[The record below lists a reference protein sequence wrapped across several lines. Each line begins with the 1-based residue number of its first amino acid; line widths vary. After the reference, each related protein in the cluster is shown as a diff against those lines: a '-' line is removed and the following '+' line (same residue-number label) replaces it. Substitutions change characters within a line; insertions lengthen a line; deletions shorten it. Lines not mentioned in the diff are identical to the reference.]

1 MGVGKIDNVNV
12 IANAG
17 AIRRFVIGSENLD
30 MLFFPQC
37 NLEHV
42 WNQMRLTPVIFA
54 ELFRCAGGAEIT
66 KRNKPEPV
74 NGMVQAENFLAGEI
88 RSALG
93 IDRALRRAFIEWHA
107 VWLAG

>member
-1 MGVGKIDNVNV
+1 MGMGKIDNVDV
-12 IANAG
+12 IANAR
-17 AIRRFVIGSENLD
+17 AIRRLVIGSENLD

-54 ELFRCAGGAEIT
+54 ELFRCAGGVEIT

-74 NGMVQAENFLAGEI
+74 NGIVPAENFLEGQ
-88 RSALG
+88 L
-93 IDRALRRAFIEWHA
+93 
-107 VWLAG
+107 